1 MKEDFKKFVRRN
13 PNLAKY
19 VENKKMTWQQFY
31 EMYDLYG
38 EDNEVW
44 NDFKEDNKGN
54 IVDTIKDFLD
64 LFKGIDLKTIQK
76 VLSTTSKAID
86 AFKSFNTSEKQDNT
100 EYADD
105 KYKYFED

>member
-1 MKEDFKKFVRRN
+1 
-13 PNLAKY
+13 
-19 VENKKMTWQQFY
+19 MTWQQFY

-64 LFKGIDLKTIQK
+64 WLAGTAVI
-76 VLSTTSKAID
+76 
-86 AFKSFNTSEKQDNT
+86 
-100 EYADD
+100 
-105 KYKYFED
+105 

>member
-44 NDFKEDNKGN
+44 NDFKEDNQ
-54 IVDTIKDFLD
+54 VD
-64 LFKGIDLKTIQK
+64 
-76 VLSTTSKAID
+76 
-86 AFKSFNTSEKQDNT
+86 
-100 EYADD
+100 
-105 KYKYFED
+105 